1 LSLEEVV
8 HPKGKIMNKAEVDKF
23 EKLSGQ
29 LISIYEEMSLLSK
42 KNPNDAV
49 NKFKL
54 KFVNKLIEES
64 NIFLD
69 SKYRPF
75 EDFDSF
81 DEDDIPQTSDVVFIL
96 SQYLQCFE
104 KLRSDN
110 VIFEHGSWFWRVM
123 GDENDKVDQDGMIK
137 IRTVKPKKLKD

>member
-1 LSLEEVV
+1 
-8 HPKGKIMNKAEVDKF
+8 MNRDSVDVF

-29 LISIYEEMSLLSK
+29 LASIYEEVSLLSK

-54 KFVNKLIEES
+54 KFINQLLLQS
-64 NIFLD
+64 NEYLTD
-69 SKYRPF
+69 RYRPF
-75 EDFDSF
+75 DEFESF
-81 DEDDIPQTSDVVFIL
+81 DEDDVPQNSDVVFIL

-110 VIFEHGSWFWRVM
+110 VVPRSGHWYWLVEG
-123 GDENDKVDQDGMIK
+123 GENDDVDVDGMVR
-137 IRTVKPKKLKD
+137 IRTVKPKNLKD

>member
-1 LSLEEVV
+1 MNLEELVR
-8 HPKGKIMNKAEVDKF
+8 HNGGTMNKSSVDIF

-29 LISIYEEMSLLSK
+29 LLSIYEEISLLSK

-54 KFVNKLIEES
+54 KFINKILSQS
-64 NIFLD
+64 NNFLTD
-69 SKYRPF
+69 TYRPF
-75 EDFDSF
+75 EDFENF
-81 DEDDIPQTSDVVFIL
+81 DEDDIPQNSDVVFIL

-110 VIFEHGSWFWRVM
+110 VVPRNGFWYWQVE
-123 GDENDKVDQDGMIK
+123 GEDDDKVDENGMVLIK
-137 IRTVKPKKLKD
+137 TVKPKKLKD

>member
-1 LSLEEVV
+1 
-8 HPKGKIMNKAEVDKF
+8 MNRDSVDVF

-29 LISIYEEMSLLSK
+29 ILSVYEEISLLSR

-49 NKFKL
+49 NIFKL
-54 KFVNKLIEES
+54 KFVNSLLVKS
-64 NIFLD
+64 NEYLAE
-69 SKYRPF
+69 KYRPF
-75 EDFDSF
+75 DDFSVF
-81 DEDDIPQTSDVVFIL
+81 DEDDIPQNSDVVFIL

-110 VIFEHGSWFWRVM
+110 VITVGGIWHWRVEGNK
-123 GDENDKVDQDGMIK
+123 GDDVDKDGMIL

>member
-1 LSLEEVV
+1 
-8 HPKGKIMNKAEVDKF
+8 MNRSSVDVF

-29 LISIYEEMSLLSK
+29 LISIYEEISLLSK

-54 KFVNKLIEES
+54 KFVNKLLFQS
-64 NIFLD
+64 NEYLSDI
-69 SKYRPF
+69 YRPF
-75 EDFDSF
+75 DDFDRF
-81 DEDDIPQTSDVVFIL
+81 DEDDIPQNSDVVFIL

-110 VIFEHGSWFWRVM
+110 VVIRNGSWFWRVE
-123 GDENDKVDQDGMIK
+123 GGEDDKVDDDGMVL

>member
-1 LSLEEVV
+1 
-8 HPKGKIMNKAEVDKF
+8 MNRSNVDTF

-29 LISIYEEMSLLSK
+29 LLSIYEEISLLSK

-54 KFVNKLIEES
+54 KFVNKLLSQS
-64 NIFLD
+64 NDYLAD
-69 SKYRPF
+69 KYKPF
-75 EDFDSF
+75 DDFDSF
-81 DEDDIPQTSDVVFIL
+81 DEDDIPQNSDVVFIL

-104 KLRSDN
+104 KQRSDN
-110 VIFEHGSWFWRVM
+110 VVIENEVWYWLVE
-123 GDENDKVDQDGMIK
+123 GDDNDKVDENGMVL

>member
-1 LSLEEVV
+1 MKRQ
-8 HPKGKIMNKAEVDKF
+8 HVDDF

-29 LISIYEEMSLLSK
+29 LLSVYEEISLLSK

-54 KFVNKLIEES
+54 KFINTLIDEC
-64 NIFLD
+64 NVYLAD
-69 SKYRPF
+69 KYRPF
-75 EDFDSF
+75 ADFTRF
-81 DEDDIPQTSDVVFIL
+81 DDDDIPQNSDVVFIL

-110 VIFEHGSWFWRVM
+110 VVMRNGNWFWNVD
-123 GDENDKVDQDGMIK
+123 GNKNDKVDENGK
-137 IRTVKPKKLKD
+137 VLIRTIKPKNLKD

>member
-1 LSLEEVV
+1 
-8 HPKGKIMNKAEVDKF
+8 MNRSNVDIF

-29 LISIYEEMSLLSK
+29 LLSIYEEISLLSK

-54 KFVNKLIEES
+54 KFINKLISQS
-64 NIFLD
+64 NEYLAE
-69 SKYRPF
+69 KYKPF
-75 EDFDSF
+75 DDFDNF
-81 DEDDIPQTSDVVFIL
+81 DEDDIPQNSDVVFIL

-104 KLRSDN
+104 KQRADN
-110 VIFEHGSWFWRVM
+110 VVIRNGYWYWRVE
-123 GDENDKVDQDGMIK
+123 GDEDDSVDDDGMVL

>member
-1 LSLEEVV
+1 
-8 HPKGKIMNKAEVDKF
+8 MNRDSVDIF

-29 LISIYEEMSLLSK
+29 LISVYEEVSLLSK
-42 KNPNDAV
+42 KSPNDAV

-54 KFVNKLIEES
+54 NFVNKLISES
-64 NIFLD
+64 NEYLS
-69 SKYRPF
+69 SKYKPF
-75 EDFDSF
+75 EDFNCF
-81 DEDDIPQTSDVVFIL
+81 NEDDVPQNSDVVFIL

-110 VIFEHGSWFWRVM
+110 VIIQHGAWYWRVEGG
-123 GDENDKVDQDGMIK
+123 GDEKTDENGMVL